1 MGSLERRAG
10 RPARSP
16 DRASRLSRVGR
27 PGSASRLD
35 TDYID
40 LYQMHRPDYETGL
53 GETLSALSDLVR
65 SGKIRAFGSSMFP
78 AELITQAQWAAERQG
93 SYRFLTEQPMYSIFT
108 RTRDAAALPT
118 P

>member
-16 DRASRLSRVGR
+16 DRARRLSRVGR

-40 LYQMHRPDYETGL
+40 LYQMHRPDYATGL

-65 SGKIRAFGSSMFP
+65 SGKLRAFGASMFP
-78 AELITQAQWAAERQG
+78 AEPITQAQWAAARHA
-93 SYRFLTEQPMYSIFT
+93 SDRFLTEQPVDS
-108 RTRDAAALPT
+108 
-118 P
+118 

>member
-16 DRASRLSRVGR
+16 DRARRLSRVGR

-53 GETLSALSDLVR
+53 GETLSALADLVR
-65 SGKIRAFGSSMFP
+65 SGKIRAFASSMLS
-78 AELITQAQWAAERQG
+78 AGLITQAQWASRRQG
-93 SYRFLTEQPMYSIFT
+93 SYHSLTAQHTYCIFT
-108 RTRDAAALPT
+108 RKLEAAALP
-118 P
+118 